1 MKYKKSMIILII
13 TIFLFSIAS
22 ACASDANTTAT
33 AMVDEQTTE
42 EVNEIEVNNPASD
55 DSQIL
60 GSSASNE
67 ILKEESITITNHTFE
82 AIESA
87 IYEGYDTIYLEPGT
101 YNGTDTI
108 GIMQME
114 NVKIIGNSTI
124 LDGQGMTEIFF
135 IENSANIM
143 MQDIT
148 FINGNF
154 DDGGAVIAT

>member
-1 MKYKKSMIILII
+1 MGRKKSMKYKMSMIILII

-67 ILKEESITITNHTFE
+67 ILKEKSITITNHTFE

-87 IYEGYDTIYLEPGT
+87 IYEGYDTIYLEPCT

-108 GIMQME
+108 R
-114 NVKIIGNSTI
+114 
-124 LDGQGMTEIFF
+124 L
-135 IENSANIM
+135 
-143 MQDIT
+143 
-148 FINGNF
+148 
-154 DDGGAVIAT
+154 